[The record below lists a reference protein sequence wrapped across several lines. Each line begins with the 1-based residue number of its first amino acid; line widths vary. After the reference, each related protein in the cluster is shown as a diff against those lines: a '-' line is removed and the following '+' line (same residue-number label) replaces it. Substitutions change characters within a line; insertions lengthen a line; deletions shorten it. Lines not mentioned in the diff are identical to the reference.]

1 MKRSIWKLLIASS
14 LLISCKTPK
23 TFPYPSFKGGESRVE
38 NRMATSA
45 SLDSTYH
52 RDSIF
57 VREYTR
63 GDTVYLDRWRDRWR
77 ERTLTRTDTVWQDRE
92 VRIQLP
98 PERYVPRAVKVLAWI
113 GGAAI
118 GLLLLWVI
126 RDLPA
131 PTKGGVFRI
140 WKGL

>member
-1 MKRSIWKLLIASS
+1 M
-14 LLISCKTPK
+14 
-23 TFPYPSFKGGESRVE
+23 E

-77 ERTLTRTDTVWQDRE
+77 ERTITHTDTIYQDKE
-92 VRIQLP
+92 TVVHSP
-98 PERYVPRAVKVLAWI
+98 PERYVPRIVKWLAYI
-113 GGAAI
+113 GAAAI
-118 GLLLLWVI
+118 ILILLCLLRKINGLI
-126 RDLPA
+126 R
-131 PTKGGVFRI
+131 G
-140 WKGL
+140 

>member
-1 MKRSIWKLLIASS
+1 
-14 LLISCKTPK
+14 
-23 TFPYPSFKGGESRVE
+23 
-38 NRMATSA
+38 MATSA

-77 ERTLTRTDTVWQDRE
+77 ERALTRTDTVWQDRE

>member
-1 MKRSIWKLLIASS
+1 MKPSIWKYAIIGS
-14 LLISCKTPK
+14 LLISCKTLK
-23 TFPYPSFKGGESRVE
+23 TSPYPSFKGGESRV
-38 NRMATSA
+38 ATSA

-77 ERTLTRTDTVWQDRE
+77 ERALTRTDTVWQDRE

>member
-14 LLISCKTPK
+14 LLISCKTLK
-23 TFPYPSFKGGESRVE
+23 TSPYPSFKGGECRV
-38 NRMATSA
+38 ATSA

-92 VRIQLP
+92 VQIQLP
-98 PERYVPRAVKVLAWI
+98 PERYVPQAVKGLAWI

-131 PTKGGVFRI
+131 PSKGGVFRI

>member
-1 MKRSIWKLLIASS
+1 
-14 LLISCKTPK
+14 
-23 TFPYPSFKGGESRVE
+23 
-38 NRMATSA
+38 MATSA
-45 SLDSTYH
+45 SQDSTYH

-92 VRIQLP
+92 VQIQLP
-98 PERYVPRAVKVLAWI
+98 PERYVPQAVKGLAWI

-131 PTKGGVFRI
+131 PSKGGDK
-140 WKGL
+140 KG

>member
-1 MKRSIWKLLIASS
+1 MSAVSLRTMRNKRHKNVVPLHRLSKDNFNELTRA
-14 LLISCKTPK
+14 
-23 TFPYPSFKGGESRVE
+23 
-38 NRMATSA
+38 A
-45 SLDSTYH
+45 LDSTYH
-52 RDSIF
+52 CDSIF

-63 GDTVYLDRWRDRWR
+63 GDTVYLN
-77 ERTLTRTDTVWQDRE
+77 RE
-92 VRIQLP
+92 VQIQLP

-126 RDLPA
+126 RDLPT
-131 PTKGGVFRI
+131 PFKGGVFKI